1 MSTFKADYII
11 ARQEEIAGNTSSI
24 PVKTVVNGTA
34 KAWVNFNG
42 TGTIAIRANFN
53 VASITDNGTGDY
65 TVNFAT
71 ALASANYTIVGSC
84 SVFSTGAGAATVVEI
99 YDVSGGGT
107 NPTTSATR
115 VYVHRSAVS
124 AVDASYVCVNILGN

>member
-24 PVKTVVNGTA
+24 PVRTVVNGTA

-42 TGTIAIRANFN
+42 TGTIAFRASFN
-53 VASITDNGTGDY
+53 TASITDGGVGNY

-71 ALASANYTIVGSC
+71 ALSDANYAVN
-84 SVFSTGAGAATVVEI
+84 FSI
-99 YDVSGGGT
+99 
-107 NPTTSATR
+107 
-115 VYVHRSAVS
+115 
-124 AVDASYVCVNILGN
+124 IF

>member
-42 TGTIAIRANFN
+42 TGTIAIRSSFN
-53 VASITDNGTGDY
+53 TSSITDGGVGIYTSNFTNALSDANFCPSGSAGVPAGSIGQFQTYWVAPTASTCSASSRNNAGSFADFDY
-65 TVNFAT
+65 V
-71 ALASANYTIVGSC
+71 ALLIMY
-84 SVFSTGAGAATVVEI
+84 
-99 YDVSGGGT
+99 
-107 NPTTSATR
+107 R
-115 VYVHRSAVS
+115 
-124 AVDASYVCVNILGN
+124 